1 MAQSFTCICGSP
13 ACKGQIGGAK
23 DMTPKQLAGV
33 WLNGYIR
40 EMLEERDGMVSTKAN
55 AIAKG
60 TTNGVTNGIGVVNA
74 NGGLKLNE
82 SHIMNGHGGKMN
94 SSAISFANGG
104 NDDAE
109 VRAGRNGPTSRELS
123 GEMGGD
129 TTAA

>member
-13 ACKGQIGGAK
+13 ACKGRIGGAK

-40 EMLEERDGMVSTKAN
+40 EMLEERDGKAGAVAYDAAN
-55 AIAKG
+55 GAV
-60 TTNGVTNGIGVVNA
+60 NGVMIGNGVVNA
-74 NGGLKLNE
+74 NGGAKVIG
-82 SHIMNGHGGKMN
+82 SHSMNSHSGKM
-94 SSAISFANGG
+94 SGTAISSANGG

-109 VRAGRNGPTSRELS
+109 ARAGRSGPTSRELS